1 MTPEAVVFYIF
12 AVLTVGSAA
21 VVVLARSLIY
31 SAFSLLF
38 TFFGVAGLYLLLGAD
53 FLAATQ
59 LLVYVGGILVLLLFG
74 VMLTHK
80 LYDLDLRSETHQR
93 IPGAV
98 IAAGLLIL
106 LVCPRLS
113 IGRFTFEGLFH
124 RADWAVKAG
133 HVLAP
138 TTREIGQ
145 LFMGR
150 FLLPFEASSILL
162 LVALIGAALI
172 VRRRKDA

>member
-1 MTPEAVVFYIF
+1 MSPETAIFYVF
-12 AVLTVGSAA
+12 ATVTVGSAA
-21 VVVLARSLIY
+21 VVVFARSLIY
-31 SAFSLLF
+31 SAFALLF
-38 TFFGVAGLYLLLGAD
+38 TFFGVAGLYVLLGAD

-80 LYDLDLRSETHQR
+80 LYDLDLRSEVNQFW
-93 IPGAV
+93 PGL
-98 IAAGLLIL
+98 IAGL
-106 LVCPRLS
+106 
-113 IGRFTFEGLFH
+113 GLF
-124 RADWAVKAG
+124 A
-133 HVLAP
+133 VLAWPFRGPMDLRGLAFRTEWPTNAGRALEP
-138 TTREIGQ
+138 TTNAIGK

-150 FLLPFEASSILL
+150 FLLPFEAASILL

>member
-1 MTPEAVVFYIF
+1 MITLPHYLTVSAALFTLGLLGVLTRRNAVNVLMGIELILNSANLNLVASSRYGTGNLQGQLF
-12 AVLTVGSAA
+12 AVFV
-21 VVVLARSLIY
+21 I
-31 SAFSLLF
+31 
-38 TFFGVAGLYLLLGAD
+38 
-53 FLAATQ
+53 
-59 LLVYVGGILVLLLFG
+59 
-74 VMLTHK
+74 
-80 LYDLDLRSETHQR
+80 
-93 IPGAV
+93 V